1 MSSFYYLWQCHR
13 NVDVIFKENR
23 SIEILKGLYLI
34 DNINE

>member
-1 MSSFYYLWQCHR
+1 MSSFYYLWQCRR
-13 NVDVIFKENR
+13 NVDVILKENR